1 MEITRRDLAV
11 GSAATMLLRPLGVAG
26 QGIKV
31 GPDAGGDANYPGGY
45 KVAAPPVPNGR
56 EVVVSTPLG
65 RLAGIEAG
73 NIRYFRGIPF
83 AKPPVGPLRFRPPVP
98 IEAWSGVRPAKVN
111 PPAAMQPD
119 AVVEAPFVSED
130 CLYLNIWAPAG
141 PGPYP
146 VYVYI
151 HGGANMSGYSLEH
164 RVNGATFA
172 RDGIVCVNIAYR
184 VGAFGFLEL
193 GELLGSGYMGSGN
206 NALRD
211 LVLALEWVKKN
222 IAAFGGDPARTTIGG
237 QSAGAFNV
245 CTLMGS
251 PHARG
256 LFRGAISQS
265 GGDRQVKSQADAL
278 EFARG
283 FASMLKSVGHAPA
296 DLPALPALTIIR
308 TQVQHQATRGLTGG
322 FSSYVDG
329 DLLTVRPAV
338 ALLAGEK
345 ADVPIL
351 LGTDRDEVALLG
363 GTRPMDAYPRAQQEG
378 FARYTTAH
386 PELSAQQQLSAY
398 QSALIF
404 GGPTIVL
411 AGNHAAA
418 GGRSYLY
425 SWELAAATGPFKG
438 QAFHGM
444 EQSFVW
450 DNIAAIAGRF
460 VSPMPDFQQRADYT
474 HRLWVEFIAS
484 GRPSAPKVPAWPA
497 FNRRS
502 RKYLSIDEKP
512 LVRAIDLR
520 EFKLWSDLFST

>member
-1 MEITRRDLAV
+1 MKVTRRDLAL
-11 GSAATMLLRPLGVAG
+11 GGAATMLLRPFSVAG
-26 QGIKV
+26 QS
-31 GPDAGGDANYPGGY
+31 PDAGGKANYPGGY

-56 EVVVSTPLG
+56 EVVVNTPLG
-65 RLAGIEAG
+65 RLAGIQAG
-73 NIRYFRGIPF
+73 NIRYFRGIPY

-111 PPAAMQPD
+111 PPAAMQPE
-119 AVVEAPFVSED
+119 AVVEAPFISED

-141 PGPYP
+141 PGPHP

-151 HGGANMSGYSLEH
+151 HGGANISGYSLEH

-184 VGAFGFLEL
+184 LGAFGFLEL
-193 GELLGSGYMGSGN
+193 GELLGAGYSGSGN

-211 LVLALEWVKKN
+211 LILALEWVKEN
-222 IAAFGGDPARTTIGG
+222 IAAFGGDPTKTTIGG

-245 CTLMGS
+245 CSLMAS
-251 PHARG
+251 PPARG

-265 GGDRQVKSQADAL
+265 GGGSLVKSRAQAL

-283 FASMLKSVGHAPA
+283 FASALKSAGHSPA
-296 DLPALPALTIIR
+296 DLPEMPASTIIG
-308 TQVQHQATRGLTGG
+308 TQAQYQATKRLTDPYT
-322 FSSYVDG
+322 SYVDG
-329 DLLTVRPAV
+329 NLLLAPAA

-345 ADVPIL
+345 ADVPFL
-351 LGTDRDEVALLG
+351 AGANRDEIALLG
-363 GTRPMDAYPRAQQEG
+363 GTRPMAGYSRAEQEG
-378 FARYTTAH
+378 FGRYAAAH

-411 AGNHAAA
+411 ASNHAAA

-425 SWELAAATGPFKG
+425 SWELAATTGPFKG

-460 VSPMPDFQQRADYT
+460 VSPMPDFQHRADYM
-474 HRLWVEFIAS
+474 HRLWVEFISS
-484 GRPSAPKVPAWPA
+484 GRPSAPGVPAWPV
-497 FNRRS
+497 FNPRS
-502 RKYLSIDEKP
+502 RKYLSIGEGP
-512 LVRAIDLR
+512 LVRKVDSR
-520 EFKLWSDLFST
+520 ELSLWSELFST